1 MGASAWNGYNPHM
14 TISRKISLL
23 LVVCALLLGVF
34 PTGTGQAASA
44 ETDGSFYDLPLCLP
58 GLYPTDPDDCLAL
71 GASQSVKRLADEGI
85 PYILEELP
93 AASPDYAL
101 TELPVWVAKIV
112 AGTSEAV
119 PVYASLDEAR
129 NGGTPLRTLA
139 AGPMR
144 YVSMVNQVSDGNR
157 ILVQLESGE
166 WMQAQP
172 IYSWTR
178 FQGLRFS
185 RTPRN
190 EFGWIV
196 NDAESYTAPG
206 YASPKTGKVHAK
218 YDVIQIYQVAEAD
231 GYEWYRINQD
241 EWVSSHK
248 SRRVVVDTTPPEGIT
263 GDRWINIDLGNFT
276 LSVYEGGKLVFA
288 SLIASGLHPFYTQ
301 PGIFQIYKMYETVTM
316 QDAYEADRS
325 DFYHLQAVPWAM
337 FYDRNTAIHGVY
349 WPVVLG
355 FNQSHG
361 CVNMS
366 PGDANWVYHWAKEGD
381 WVYVHDPSGKTPTDP
396 AYYGGVSTGP

>member
-1 MGASAWNGYNPHM
+1 MKNH
-14 TISRKISLL
+14 RKYWMLL
-23 LVVCALLLGVF
+23 LACALAVGF
-34 PTGTGQAASA
+34 IPAGKAKAA
-44 ETDGSFYDLPLCLP
+44 TYQPDGSFYDSPLCLP
-58 GLYPTDPDDCLAL
+58 ALYANPPDDCLPL
-71 GASQSVKRLADEGI
+71 GASQTLQRLAAEGI
-85 PYILEELP
+85 PHILDELP
-93 AASPDYAL
+93 AASPDYSL
-101 TELPVWVAKIV
+101 TQLPVWVAKIE
-112 AGTSEAV
+112 AGSTEAV
-119 PVYASLDEAR
+119 PVYGSLDDAR

-157 ILVQLESGE
+157 VLVQLESGE

-185 RTPRN
+185 RTPKN

-218 YDVIQIYQVAEAD
+218 YEVIQIYQVAEAD
-231 GYEWYRINQD
+231 DYEWYRINEE

-248 SRRVVVDTTPPEGIT
+248 ARRVVVDTNPPEGVT
-263 GDRWINIDLGNFT
+263 GDRWINIDLGHYT
-276 LSVYEGGKLVFA
+276 LSVYDGGELVYA
-288 SLIASGLHPFYTQ
+288 GLIATGLQPYYTQ
-301 PGIFQIYKMYETVTM
+301 PGTFQIYKMYDTVTM

-325 DFYHLQAVPWAM
+325 DYYHLQAVPWAI

-366 PGDANWVYHWAKEGD
+366 PGDANWIYHWAKNGD
-381 WVYVHDPSGKTPTDP
+381 WVYVHDPSGNTPTDP

>member
-1 MGASAWNGYNPHM
+1 M
-14 TISRKISLL
+14 KILRNMSFLL
-23 LVVCALLLGVF
+23 LVPALLSGFL
-34 PTGTGQAASA
+34 PAGTARAASA
-44 ETDGSFYDLPLCLP
+44 ETDGSYYDLPLCLP
-58 GLYPTDPDDCLAL
+58 GFYPSAPDDCLAL
-71 GASQSVKRLADEGI
+71 GASQSVKNLADEGI
-85 PYILEELP
+85 PDILEELP
-93 AASPDYAL
+93 AASPDYSL
-101 TELPVWVAKIV
+101 TELPVSVAKIV

-144 YVSMVNQVSDGNR
+144 YVSMVNQVSDGGR

-190 EFGWIV
+190 DFGWIV

-218 YDVIQIYQVAEAD
+218 YEVIQIYQVAEAD
-231 GYEWYRINQD
+231 GYEWYRINQV

-248 SRRVVVDTTPPEGIT
+248 SRRMVVDTTRPEGVT
-263 GDRWINIDLGNFT
+263 GDRWIHIDLGNFT
-276 LSVYEGGKLVFA
+276 LSVYEGGELVFA
-288 SLIASGLHPFYTQ
+288 SLIASGLPPFYTQ
-301 PGIFQIYKMYETVTM
+301 PGTFQIYKMYETVTM

-366 PGDANWVYHWAKEGD
+366 PGDANWVYHWAKVGD
-381 WVYVHDPSGKTPTDP
+381 WVYVNDPSGKTPTDP

>member
-1 MGASAWNGYNPHM
+1 MKIHL
-14 TISRKISLL
+14 KISLVL
-23 LVVCALLLGVF
+23 LICVLLLGF
-34 PTGTGQAASA
+34 SPSALGQAATA
-44 ETDGSFYDLPLCLP
+44 ETDGSFYYDLPLCLP
-58 GLYPTDPDDCLAL
+58 GLYNSKPDDCLAL
-71 GASQSVKRLADEGI
+71 GASQSVKQLAEEGI

-93 AASPDYAL
+93 AASPDYSL
-101 TELPVWVAKIV
+101 TQLPVWVAKIV

-119 PVYASLDEAR
+119 PVYASLAEAR

-157 ILVQLESGE
+157 ILIQLESGE

-185 RTPRN
+185 RTPKN
-190 EFGWIV
+190 DFGWIV

-206 YASPKTGKVHAK
+206 YASPKTGRVLAK
-218 YDVIQIYQVAEAD
+218 YDVIQIFQMAEAD
-231 GYEWYRINQD
+231 GYEWYRIGQE

-248 SRRVVVDTTPPEGIT
+248 SRRMVVDTTRPQGVT
-263 GDRWINIDLGNFT
+263 GDRWINIDLGNYT
-276 LSVYEGGKLVFA
+276 LSVYEDGELVFA
-288 SLIASGLHPFYTQ
+288 SLIATGLQPFYTQ
-301 PGIFQIYKMYETVTM
+301 PGTFQIYKMYDTVTM

-366 PGDANWVYHWAKEGD
+366 PGDANWVYHWAKDGD

>member
-1 MGASAWNGYNPHM
+1 M
-14 TISRKISLL
+14 LL
-23 LVVCALLLGVF
+23 IVCAMLLGLSPV
-34 PTGTGQAASA
+34 GTGQAASGQ
-44 ETDGSFYDLPLCLP
+44 TDGTFYDLPLCMP
-58 GLYPTDPDDCLAL
+58 GLYANEPDDCLAL
-71 GASQSVKRLADEGI
+71 GASQSVKRLAEEGI
-85 PYILEELP
+85 PTILEELP

-112 AGTSEAV
+112 AGSSQAV

-144 YVSMVNQVSDGNR
+144 YVSMVNQVSDGSR

-185 RTPRN
+185 RTPKN
-190 EFGWIV
+190 DFGWIV

-206 YASPKTGKVHAK
+206 YASPKTGKVHVK
-218 YDVIQIYQVAEAD
+218 YDVIQIFQIAEAD

-248 SRRVVVDTTPPEGIT
+248 SRRMVVDTTRPEGVT

-276 LSVYEGGKLVFA
+276 LSVYEDGELIFA

-301 PGIFQIYKMYETVTM
+301 PGTFQIYKMYETVTM

-366 PGDANWVYHWAKEGD
+366 PGDANWVYQWAEDGD

-396 AYYGGVSTGP
+396 AYYGGVNTGP